1 MYDDALEVVSKDNM
15 CELVNKWLL
24 SFMTY
29 NNRWDLCVIIVSGI
43 QKEALDGTYHIKEDI
58 EKIQAHCERS
68 HLTGKGNKIYDT
80 WYDQLHVR
88 LTWSS

>member
-1 MYDDALEVVSKDNM
+1 MYNNALEVVSKDNM
-15 CELVNKWLL
+15 CEFANKRFL
-24 SFMTY
+24 SFVTY

-43 QKEALDGTYHIKEDI
+43 QKEALDSIYHIKEDI
-58 EKIQAHCERS
+58 EKVQACCERS

-80 WYDQLHVR
+80 WYSWLHVR